1 MSRKKDDWF
10 RTTYPDCL
18 KPLCNYLRRF
28 LSSAEAAEDVAHDAF
43 LRVYTA
49 PDFEQIRSPR
59 GYLFR
64 TARNLALN
72 VVNQHGVAKTE
83 TVEEVAQFADEGAS
97 VEREAMT
104 AEEFDMLCVAIG
116 RLAPQRRRVLTL
128 RAIYDYSCGEIA
140 DRLGISRR
148 TVHRD
153 LAAALEVVHAARETI
168 ESDDGCLYAQVI
180 ALRRGEEPS
189 P

>member
-28 LSSAEAAEDVAHDAF
+28 VSSAEAAEDVAHDAF

-72 VVNQHGVAKTE
+72 VANQHGVTKTE
-83 TVEEVAQFADEGAS
+83 AVEQVAQFADEGAS

-140 DRLGISRR
+140 DQLGISRR

-168 ESDDGCLYAQVI
+168 ESDNGCLYAQVI